1 MAEFVEILSPSAKKD
16 LESANAELL
25 TMISNMDKL
34 GQKVKGVSTP
44 SGGDSALKT
53 LTAEYQKQEKVI
65 QSLQSQL
72 QSLQSQL
79 EKLNA
84 VRSTTQ
90 KQTTQEM
97 VNNQVLRRNAI
108 EYAKANSTLAGA
120 YANLSA
126 KVSMASRKYQDL
138 IARGRLAE
146 QTQRQ
151 YNKEL
156 SKAQSE
162 FQKLQN
168 KVLSADKAVGKWSR
182 TGERSIGF
190 LKNMIGAFGIAGG
203 VTLFATITKD
213 IFNTT
218 KEIQSLDLALKQ
230 VTGTNKIFSESQ
242 AFLSRISE
250 QYGIEINGLTK
261 QFTQF
266 YVSAK
271 DKLSGKEIQGIFESI
286 AKSAGFMGL
295 SVEAQDRAFVA
306 LNQMMSKGTVSA
318 EELKG
323 QLGEALPGAFGIMA
337 KAMGTTEQGLAK
349 LMKDGNVLASEVL
362 PKFAKEL
369 EKAYGI
375 ENKDRVESLVAAQT
389 RLSNSWTEFIRNI
402 SSGESVITK
411 FFTKMIGYLN
421 TALNTVNR
429 WTISSVDLYKKSI
442 SYAYTEELKKQNDEY
457 SKMAEN
463 EKKLISDTR
472 NFYAKKR
479 ILSLKEEIKALADR
493 NEILRKEVRV
503 TPLGNVYSYE
513 NERERKKNTLEMERL
528 SYILYK
534 NKAILDASNQV
545 LDVNTKT
552 YKTNT
557 DSINKNI
564 ESRKEET
571 KVLIEQQDI
580 AGLSLI
586 ERLEREKAK
595 LELEQKQISK
605 NNIEWRMYQKLIDGV
620 QKSIEQLTDTHDY
633 LGDSGKNAADSL
645 SKLGEQMRNEEEA
658 TRLLKEQMNDFL
670 RTFSESFASEQGFT
684 MLFDVLS
691 GKIKGFGE
699 DFKTTFVASMEI
711 AQEAF
716 NYINRLSDQKYEK
729 AFENL
734 EKEKNIA
741 IQFAGDSTSA
751 KEEIERQYEERRK
764 QLERQKAQQ
773 EKQKAIFNIII
784 DTAQAVV
791 GALAEQ
797 NYAGAVLF
805 GVLGAAQLA
814 IVNSQQPPQYEHG
827 TDNHIGGD
835 MIINDQKGN
844 SYKELVQ
851 TPDGKKRI
859 YEGRNVKVNA
869 PKGTKVF
876 TATET
881 AMMFDNNLNNILSS
895 NSIQPNVIIQNNG
908 VTYQE
913 MDSIMNKHF
922 ANIQTNVTTFDK
934 QGFNTHILK
943 AGQKNLQL
951 QNRVSF
957 KGYSV

>member
-1 MAEFVEILSPSAKKD
+1 MEFVEILSPSALKD
-16 LESANAELL
+16 LEKGNAELV
-25 TMISNMDKL
+25 TMIANMDKL

-53 LTAEYQKQEKVI
+53 LTTEYQKQEKVI
-65 QSLQSQL
+65 QSLQTQL
-72 QSLQSQL
+72 Q
-79 EKLNA
+79 KLNT
-84 VRSTTQ
+84 VRATTQ

-97 VNNQVLRRNAI
+97 VNNQILRRNAV

-126 KVSMASRKYQDL
+126 QVSMASRKYQDL
-138 IARGRLAE
+138 ISRGRLAN
-146 QTQRQ
+146 QTQSQ
-151 YNKEL
+151 YNKEIA
-156 SKAQSE
+156 KARGE
-162 FQKLQN
+162 FQKLQGR
-168 KVLSADKAVGKWSR
+168 VLEADRAVGKWSR

-203 VTLFATITKD
+203 VTLFASITKD

-230 VTGTNKIFSESQ
+230 VTGTNKIFAESQ
-242 AFLSRISE
+242 DFLKRISE
-250 QYGIEINGLTK
+250 AYGIEINGLTK

-349 LMKDGNVLASEVL
+349 LMKDGKVLASEVL

-375 ENKDRVESLVAAQT
+375 ENKERVESLVAAQT
-389 RLSNSWTEFIRNI
+389 RLSNSWTEFVRSLNSGSGILSRSLTQIIDKLDQFIKAMTFLTKSAHEFQIETIKSFKTKHYDDTIKSLNAVADAHDRVTKATVLRNI
-402 SSGESVITK
+402 SRQNIDDLKADNEERLKRVKLLQDEIKNNPIKSGLLKTNVFLE
-411 FFTKMIGYLN
+411 
-421 TALNTVNR
+421 R
-429 WTISSVDLYKKSI
+429 
-442 SYAYTEELKKQNDEY
+442 ELKEIRYNNQII
-457 SKMAEN
+457 SKNTGIIMAANEIINAKDINTKKMSTEAINEN
-463 EKKLISDTR
+463 SKARKD
-472 NFYAKKR
+472 NNKR
-479 ILSLKEEIKALADR
+479 IE
-493 NEILRKEVRV
+493 
-503 TPLGNVYSYE
+503 
-513 NERERKKNTLEMERL
+513 
-528 SYILYK
+528 
-534 NKAILDASNQV
+534 
-545 LDVNTKT
+545 
-552 YKTNT
+552 
-557 DSINKNI
+557 
-564 ESRKEET
+564 EET
-571 KVLIEQQDI
+571 KILIEQQDI
-580 AGLSLI
+580 TGLSLI
-586 ERLEREKAK
+586 ERLEREKTK
-595 LELEQKQISK
+595 LELEQKQIAK
-605 NNIEWRMYQKLIDGV
+605 NNIEWRMYQKLIEGV

-633 LGDSGKNAADSL
+633 LGDSGKRAAEDL

-658 TRLLKEQMNDFL
+658 ARLLKEQMNDFL
-670 RTFSESFASEQGFT
+670 RSFSESFANESGFS

-691 GKIKGFGE
+691 KKVKGFGD

-716 NYINRLSDQKYEK
+716 NFITQLSDQKYEK

-734 EKEKNIA
+734 EKERDIA
-741 IQFAGDSTSA
+741 IQLAGDSATA
-751 KEEIERQYEERRK
+751 KAEIERQYEERRK

-773 EKQKAIFNIII
+773 QKQTAIFNIII

-814 IVNSQQPPQYEHG
+814 IVQSQQVPAYKDG
-827 TDNHIGGD
+827 TDDHIGGP
-835 MIINDQKGN
+835 MIDPMTQK
-844 SYKELVQ
+844 
-851 TPDGKKRI
+851 I
-859 YEGRNVKVNA
+859 
-869 PKGTKVF
+869 
-876 TATET
+876 
-881 AMMFDNNLNNILSS
+881 
-895 NSIQPNVIIQNNG
+895 
-908 VTYQE
+908 
-913 MDSIMNKHF
+913 H
-922 ANIQTNVTTFDK
+922 
-934 QGFNTHILK
+934 H
-943 AGQKNLQL
+943 
-951 QNRVSF
+951 
-957 KGYSV
+957 